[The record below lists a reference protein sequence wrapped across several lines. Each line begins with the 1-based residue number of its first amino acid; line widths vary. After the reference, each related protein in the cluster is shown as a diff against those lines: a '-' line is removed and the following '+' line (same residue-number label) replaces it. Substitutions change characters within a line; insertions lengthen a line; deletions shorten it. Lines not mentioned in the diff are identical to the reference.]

1 MSSNLKLDLVKVMSE
16 RFGRYSKYI
25 IQDRALPD
33 IRDGLKPVQ
42 RRILYSMYKERNV
55 STNPYRKSAKTVGNV
70 IGNYHPHGDTSV
82 YDALVRMAQEWK
94 LNVPLIDMHG
104 NKGSIDNDPAA
115 AMRYTEARMSKIAG
129 VLLRDIDKK
138 TVDFIPNFDDT
149 ELEPVVLPAR
159 FPNLLVNGSTGISA
173 GYATNIP
180 PHNIAEVIN
189 ATIHRINNPLC
200 KLREVMKYI
209 KGPDFPTGGIIQG
222 KKGILDAFTKGKGK
236 VVLRGKVDVETVTE
250 RKKTF
255 KRLVITEIPYEVVKG
270 NLLRKLEDIRLNNQI
285 DGILEVRDESG
296 RDGLR
301 IVVDIDNNANHD
313 AILNYFYKYSELQVT
328 YNYNT
333 VVINKKRPMLCGLL
347 EILDSYIEYQKEVI
361 THRTK
366 FDLKKA
372 KDRLHIIDGLVFM
385 VSILDEVIATIRASE
400 NKADAINN
408 LVTRFG
414 NSDVSITSDSS
425 ENEET
430 KTNGGF
436 SKIQAEAI
444 VNLQL
449 YRLTNTD
456 VCALE
461 QEARDLTDLT
471 KKLESILADREILK
485 EVLVDELK
493 EILSEYNVKRRTK
506 LDDEVSDVKI
516 DVSSLIIEK
525 KVSVSFTKRGYLK
538 VVNMEDMHTMK
549 SYGIKKDDYITH
561 LFTENNTSV
570 MLLFTSKGR
579 YIFRPI
585 YDAKDGNWKKIGEHI
600 SSYAPLDSDEEII
613 SAFPISNFDKEQ
625 YVFIV
630 TKNGTAKKVLLK
642 EFLVSRYGK
651 PMQCVKLKDND
662 TVVAAFL
669 TENEQEIIITTRKG
683 RALRY
688 HEKSISV
695 MGMKAAGMKAIN
707 LYEDDDVVSTNV
719 VSNEKNNF
727 ILILSDGH
735 VKKFKPNDIPQFTR
749 TSKGTRVLK
758 IMKRKPQLVINTL
771 LIPSNEDVIFQL
783 EDGTVEKVE
792 NIHGQTRYVDFDS
805 VGSEIISGVVVDAGY
820 TMRDEHMRLHAS
832 SNLEEENV
840 EFEQL
845 ELFED

>member
-1 MSSNLKLDLVKVMSE
+1 MTTNLKLDLVKVMSE

-42 RRILYSMYKERNV
+42 RRILYSMYKERNL

-94 LNVPLIDMHG
+94 LNMPLIDMHG

-129 VLLRDIDKK
+129 VLLQDIDKK

-149 ELEPVVLPAR
+149 EMEPTVLPAR

-180 PHNIAEVIN
+180 PHNIEEVIN
-189 ATIHRINNPLC
+189 ATIHRISNPLC
-200 KLREVMKYI
+200 KLRDIMKHM

-222 KKGILDAFTKGKGK
+222 KKGILEAFTKGKGK
-236 VVLRGKVDVETVTE
+236 VILRGKVDVEVITE
-250 RKKTF
+250 KKKSF

-285 DGILEVRDESG
+285 DGIIEVRDESG

-301 IVVDIDNNANHD
+301 IVIDIDDNANVD
-313 AILNYFYKYSELQVT
+313 AILNYFYKYSELQVS
-328 YNYNT
+328 YNYNM

-361 THRTK
+361 TYRTR

-372 KDRLHIIDGLVFM
+372 KDRLHIIDGLVYM

-408 LVTRFG
+408 LVTAFG
-414 NSDVSITSDSS
+414 NTEVAITSED
-425 ENEET
+425 EDIIPQN
-430 KTNGGF
+430 NHGGF

-456 VCALE
+456 VCSLE
-461 QEARDLTDLT
+461 QEARDLTELT
-471 KKLESILADREILK
+471 KRLELILADKEVLKKVLIEELK
-485 EVLVDELK
+485 EVLG
-493 EILSEYNVKRRTK
+493 EYGIKRRTK
-506 LDDEVSDVKI
+506 LDEEVSEVKI

-549 SYGIKKDDYITH
+549 SYGKKDDDYITH

-570 MLLFTSKGR
+570 MLLFTNKGR

-585 YDAKDGNWKKIGEHI
+585 YDAKDGSWKKVGEHI
-600 SSYAPLDSDEEII
+600 SSYAPLASDEEII
-613 SAFPISNFDKEQ
+613 SAFPINDFEKEQ
-625 YVFIV
+625 YVFMV
-630 TKNGTAKKVLLK
+630 TKSGTAKKVLLK
-642 EFLVSRYGK
+642 EFQVSRYSK
-651 PMQCVKLKDND
+651 PMQCIKVKDD
-662 TVVAAFL
+662 DEVVNVFL
-669 TENEQEIIITTRKG
+669 TENEQEIILTTKKG

-688 HEKSISV
+688 HEKSISI
-695 MGMKAAGMKAIN
+695 MGLKAAGMKAIN
-707 LYEDDDVVSTNV
+707 LYDGDEVVSTNV
-719 VSNEKNNF
+719 VSNEKYNF
-727 ILILSDGH
+727 IVVLSDGNI
-735 VKKFKPNDIPQFTR
+735 KKFRPNDIPAFTR
-749 TSKGTRVLK
+749 TSKGTRILK
-758 IMKRKPQLVINTL
+758 IMKRKPQMVVNTL
-771 LIPSNEDVIFQL
+771 LIPSNESIIIRL
-783 EDGTVEKVE
+783 EDNKIETID
-792 NIHGQTRYVDFDS
+792 NIHSQTRYSDFDNI
-805 VGSEIISGVVVDAGY
+805 GSGIVSGNVIEAGY
-820 TMRDEHMRLHAS
+820 TMKDDHMRLHAS
-832 SNLEEENV
+832 ANIEEIPET
-840 EFEQL
+840 EQL
-845 ELFED
+845 ELFKD